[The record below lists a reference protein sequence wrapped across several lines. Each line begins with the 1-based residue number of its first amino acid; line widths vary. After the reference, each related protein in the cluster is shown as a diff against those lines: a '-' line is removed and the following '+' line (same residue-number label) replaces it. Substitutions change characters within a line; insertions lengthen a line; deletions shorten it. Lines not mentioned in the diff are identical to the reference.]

1 MRAADIIRNLLDLM
15 DEIDCP
21 KRFAMPTAMPA
32 HAELEIIIP
41 ADDPAMSPVENP
53 LTKPADQNH
62 FKQILDLITKERGK
76 MYSNSPAEVVAGIE
90 SVTTHA
96 GGGWNG
102 PKNPADIRADSVS
115 MYPNFQA
122 QNKGQKE

>member
-15 DEIDCP
+15 DQIDCHTP
-21 KRFAMPTAMPA
+21 APIPA
-32 HAELEIIIP
+32 HAEMQLVLP
-41 ADDPAMSPVENP
+41 ADDPIVVGSDEP
-53 LTKPADQNH
+53 TDKNH
-62 FKQILDLITKERGK
+62 FRQIFDILSAERNK

-96 GGGWNG
+96 GGGLNG
-102 PKNPADIRADSVS
+102 PKNPADIRADSVA

-122 QNKGQKE
+122 KGNE

>member
-1 MRAADIIRNLLDLM
+1 MRATEIIRN
-15 DEIDCP
+15 
-21 KRFAMPTAMPA
+21 
-32 HAELEIIIP
+32 
-41 ADDPAMSPVENP
+41 
-53 LTKPADQNH
+53 
-62 FKQILDLITKERGK
+62 ILDLVDQIECGKSQEPEVIAVSLDTEEPTQGAHGDDVNRFRQIFDLLSAESNK

-115 MYPNFQA
+115 MYPNYQHRP
-122 QNKGQKE
+122 GE

>member
-21 KRFAMPTAMPA
+21 MPAPIPA
-32 HAELEIIIP
+32 HAEMQLVLPANDPIVAGDAEP
-41 ADDPAMSPVENP
+41 AD
-53 LTKPADQNH
+53 KNH
-62 FKQILDLITKERGK
+62 FRQIFDILSAERNK
-76 MYSNSPAEVVAGIE
+76 MYSNSPAEVVAGID

-96 GGGWNG
+96 GGGLNG
-102 PKNPADIRADSVS
+102 PKNPADIRADSVA

-122 QNKGQKE
+122 KN

>member
-21 KRFAMPTAMPA
+21 QQSMSPPIPA

-41 ADDPAMSPVENP
+41 ADDPMMNPAENP

-62 FKQILDLITKERGK
+62 FKQIFDLLSAQRSK

-102 PKNPADIRADSVS
+102 PKNPADMRADSVS

-122 QNKGQKE
+122 ENKGQQE